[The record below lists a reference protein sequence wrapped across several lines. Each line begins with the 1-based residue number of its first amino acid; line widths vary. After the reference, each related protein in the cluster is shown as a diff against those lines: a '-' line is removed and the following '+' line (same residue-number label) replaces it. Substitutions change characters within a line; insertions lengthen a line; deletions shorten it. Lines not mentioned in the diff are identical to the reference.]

1 MTESNHC
8 RSFFQ
13 NGSLAPTVES
23 VTTVWLRLIEQL
35 ERSGEAKEAPLQQ

>member
-13 NGSLAPTVES
+13 NGSLTQTVES
-23 VTTVWLRLIEQL
+23 VTTVWLRLIVQL
-35 ERSGEAKEAPLQQ
+35 KRSGEAKEASLQQ

>member
-1 MTESNHC
+1 MTEPNYC